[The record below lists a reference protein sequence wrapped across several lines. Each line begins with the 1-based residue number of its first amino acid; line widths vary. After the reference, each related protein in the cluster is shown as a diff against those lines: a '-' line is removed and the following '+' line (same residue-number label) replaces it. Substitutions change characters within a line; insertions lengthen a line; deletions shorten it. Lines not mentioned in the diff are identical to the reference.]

1 MPRFGGIHNQPQEKL
16 AKDDIR
22 LLISVLQRL
31 ELVNDRTRIELL
43 IGKLKRMEK
52 Q

>member
-1 MPRFGGIHNQPQEKL
+1 MANFGRTKNILQEKL

-22 LLISVLQRL
+22 LLLDMLEGNPLHPSETRLQ
-31 ELVNDRTRIELL
+31 LL

-52 Q
+52 